1 MHTVGIIAEYHPF
14 HNGHAWQ
21 IAQARAMGAKIIVI
35 AMSSGMVQ
43 RGGVPLLPDSV
54 RVRAA
59 LDAGADLVLALPA
72 PYAGSGAEAFAAAG
86 VRILAAAGCDTLVF
100 GTESADA
107 AGCQAAAE
115 ALCSPAYEAALQNI
129 LQGGARNF
137 AAARQQALA
146 QISPAVAELVASPN
160 NNLGIE
166 YAKANL
172 QQQAG
177 LTLCALLRQ
186 GVGHHDGAAGQFA
199 SASHLRALWQQ
210 EGMEAL
216 RPYVPEE
223 AFLLYQQAAQQGLD
237 LDPKAV
243 DIAVLSR
250 LRMQLPQGFAQV
262 RGISEGLEYALAKAV
277 RKASTVEELCDTLTT
292 SRYPRARMRRLVWDA
307 ALGWGREVNVQ
318 VPYLHI
324 LGARRSA
331 LAELN
336 RVAVLPVDTSLA
348 RLEKGDEACVRIAA
362 AQVAAV
368 DLGNLCRRKISP
380 MGTAYTQMSV
390 VLP

>member
-1 MHTVGIIAEYHPF
+1 MRTVGIIAEYHPF

-21 IAQARAMGAKIIVI
+21 IAQARAMGAETVVI

-43 RGGVPLLPDSV
+43 RGGVPLLPDDV

-59 LDAGADLVLALPA
+59 LAAGADLVLALPA

-107 AGCQAAAE
+107 AGCQMAAE
-115 ALCSPAYEAALQNI
+115 VLCSPDYEAILRDALN
-129 LQGGARNF
+129 GGARSF
-137 AAARQQALA
+137 AAARQAALA
-146 QISPAVAELVASPN
+146 QLCPAAAALVASPN

-166 YAKANL
+166 YAKANW

-177 LTLCALLRQ
+177 LTLCPLPRQ
-186 GVGHHDGAAGQFA
+186 GVGHHDSAAGQFA

-210 EGMEAL
+210 EGPVAL
-216 RPYVPEE
+216 QPYVP
-223 AFLLYQQAAQQGLD
+223 AAAWPLYQQAAQQGLD
-237 LDPKAV
+237 LDPAAQ
-243 DIAVLSR
+243 DLAVLSR
-250 LRMQLPQGFAQV
+250 LRMQLPHGFARV
-262 RGISEGLEYALAKAV
+262 RGVSEGLEYALAKAV
-277 RKASTVEELCDTLTT
+277 RQATTVDELCDTLTT

-307 ALGWGREVNVQ
+307 ALGWGREVERP

-324 LGARRSA
+324 LGARRPA
-331 LAELN
+331 LARLSK
-336 RVAVLPVDTSLA
+336 AAILPADTSLA
-348 RLEKGDEACVRIAA
+348 RLEKQNADCACIAA
-362 AQVAAV
+362 AQAAAA
-368 DLGNLCRRKISP
+368 DLGGLCRRKKSP

-390 VLP
+390 ILP